1 MANYLFD
8 GIWADPDNNRYITQD
23 GQAHLGLEDAQA
35 HMDKNYWSQEEI
47 PMQKV
52 IDDLRDVKVEN
63 FGVLPEYY
71 AAPLNTEEFD
81 LFDSSTWMVPE
92 KWTNDPLTQEFYN
105 TYVPAEGAKVPM
117 NTREWLGSIRPI
129 DEVKVLAEIS
139 QMEDSDEKEARI
151 SEFDQRIL
159 DQDLAHEKYGKNII
173 DVLAKDN
180 PEIRTGFFPRT
191 YYPEIGPS
199 NLEDYSTK
207 GFRVRKT
214 GIDKAAAGHY
224 NPRFDEI
231 ALKPTEEGLLPD
243 WQKVLETMGHE
254 GGWHYS
260 YPHEYEETNPRYLPE
275 GKDKRIIE
283 RRGLDAL
290 QHTLPW
296 PNNWS
301 NKWAGSWPYAQG
313 EGHEAGIFADQMF
326 FPKGMRQGEWHN
338 LNKKGVENLN
348 AIMNW
353 KKNTIPTSTR
363 RNINNQ
369 STGLQKRTI
378 NIPATGRPAHH
389 ISTIRPGNR
398 TPNIPPRSTHHFNTG
413 GIVSLML

>member
-1 MANYLFD
+1 MNYLFN
-8 GIWADPDNNRYITQD
+8 GIWADPDNNRFLTQD
-23 GQAHLGLEDAQA
+23 GEAHINLEDAEA
-35 HMDKNYWSQEEI
+35 HMDSNYWTQEEL

-71 AAPLNTEEFD
+71 ARPLNNEKFD

-105 TYVPAEGAKVPM
+105 TYVGAEGAKVPM
-117 NTREWLGSIRPI
+117 STREWLGAIRPI
-129 DEVKVLAEIS
+129 DEKKVLAEID

-151 SEFDQRIL
+151 DEFEQRIL
-159 DQDLAHEKYGKNII
+159 DQDIAHEKYGKNII

-199 NLEDYSTK
+199 NLENYLAK

-224 NPRFDEI
+224 NPRYDEI
-231 ALKPTEEGLLPD
+231 AMSPTKEGLLPD
-243 WQKVLETMGHE
+243 WQRVLEIMGHE

-260 YPHEYEETNPRYLPE
+260 YPNEYEETNPRYLSANE
-275 GKDKRIIE
+275 GRKFYP

-290 QHTLPW
+290 EHTLPW

-301 NKWAGSWPYAQG
+301 NKWTGSWTYPHGA
-313 EGHEAGIFADQMF
+313 GHEAGIFADQMF
-326 FPKGMRQGEWHN
+326 FPTGVRQGEWHN

-353 KKNTIPTSTR
+353 KKNMT
-363 RNINNQ
+363 
-369 STGLQKRTI
+369 
-378 NIPATGRPAHH
+378 
-389 ISTIRPGNR
+389 
-398 TPNIPPRSTHHFNTG
+398 PRSTFLSKAREKREQEGITHMPASNIDYTAPDRGDWGRGLHLSTG
-413 GIVSLML
+413 GLVSLVL